1 MANSR
6 ISISVPPDVLEN
18 LDRLSRFLSVSRSSV
33 IVGLMTASLEQ
44 TTALLDALGD
54 TSSPDVQK
62 LQRVAYDRIAQLDV
76 LMQGVRDDVSSL
88 Q

>member
-6 ISISVPPDVLEN
+6 ISISVPPDVLAN
-18 LDRLSRFLSVSRSSV
+18 IDRLSRFLSVSRSSV
-33 IVGLMTASLEQ
+33 IVGLMTASLDQ

-54 TSSPDVQK
+54 TSSPDTQK
-62 LQRVAYDRIAQLDV
+62 LQRLAYDRIAQLDV
-76 LMQGVRDDVSSL
+76 LMQGVRDDVANL